1 MTETITDDVALNQ
14 WLELDIEFA
23 ETALSTESS
32 EILAGRLQQ
41 DEDRTLAF
49 ISRRIQLLLARKEPI
64 DRQRD
69 AMLEHYRSVA
79 DPLRAQIQRLA
90 EVVEATLLERRR
102 RNPDVKSL
110 TLLGVGEWKSR
121 KVGDGWDIDEKAA
134 LERLTPDER
143 LIYVEQREHLKN
155 AVLREH
161 LDSLIAP
168 AKIDITDAMDDD
180 ERIEQMSPFIE
191 AIETQYGVKY
201 RPARIS
207 VKGPLG

>member
-1 MTETITDDVALNQ
+1 MTETITDDAALNQ

-23 ETALSTESS
+23 ETALGTDSS
-32 EILAGRLQQ
+32 KMLAERLQQ

-49 ISRRIQLLLARKEPI
+49 ISRRIQELLARKEPL

-69 AMLEHYRSVA
+69 AMLEHYRSVS
-79 DPLRAQIQRLA
+79 DPLRAQIQRLS

-102 RNPDVKSL
+102 RNPEVKSL

-121 KVGDGWDIDEKAA
+121 KVQDGWDIDEKAA
-134 LERLTPDER
+134 LASLTPDEK
-143 LIYVEQREHLKN
+143 LVYVEQREHLKS

-161 LDSLIAP
+161 LDTLIAP
-168 AKIDITDAMDDD
+168 AKREVNDDMSEEERD
-180 ERIEQMSPFIE
+180 ERLRFVVE
-191 AIETQYGVKY
+191 AIEAQWGVQY
-201 RPARIS
+201 RPERIS